1 MKLKSLLVS
10 LFSLLALGAFSAEAI
25 VVNGIAYVIQSSYSS
40 YHNGNLCYITER
52 PDGQKY
58 EGDIVIPERVNLGG
72 KDCLIV
78 GVGDKAFKDCTGL
91 NSVTFQGILEWIGN
105 SAFEGC
111 TNLHEFTI
119 PPFYS
124 NNMYSGDVKIGSH
137 AFRGCHLTTLISK
150 IAIPPYYDWSNPS
163 YFSMSGFST
172 AGWFSHDWDDRWY
185 YDHIIT
191 LYVPAGSIAAYSK
204 KSKDEYYSDDIHCG
218 SGYDRD
224 WGNLIG
230 RSIKEIK
237 EYGVDADDETPEL
250 YERISQLKDICKQ
263 QQVIGDSLS
272 DIAYHYFIAGLYDNI
287 ISEGDETS
295 TIEAKIK
302 EYDDYFEWVEIKDEW
317 SGETRLFPYIPELY
331 RIVNGIAT
339 SLDKA
344 EEGLND
350 LSGPRFEYYKMKRE
364 YESLQAKAEEAR
376 IKAENAQE
384 EAESS
389 QDEDKKM
396 LAQALMYEYQNIK
409 ADVERIKKEL
419 DGKASELYKMFD
431 EIHNLVY
438 SAANQ
443 LSYIMEND
451 VLKQK
456 YEEFFSTLKDA
467 IASVPAITAGVNK
480 KAEQWYSP
488 DGRSLSQKPTKAGLY
503 IINGKK
509 LIVK

>member
-58 EGDIVIPERVNLGG
+58 EGDIVIPERVNLGE

-163 YFSMSGFST
+163 YNGMSGFTT

-204 KSKDEYYSDDIHCG
+204 KSKDEYYSDDIHYG

-250 YERISQLKDICKQ
+250 YERISQLKDICEHLQ
-263 QQVIGDSLS
+263 DSILDMSSMAYVYLLDSLYS
-272 DIAYHYFIAGLYDNI
+272 IEGGEL
-287 ISEGDETS
+287 SE
-295 TIEAKIK
+295 IEAKIK
-302 EYDDYFEWVEIKDEW
+302 DYFEWGEKYYEW
-317 SGETRLFPYIPELY
+317 LPGTMPVAYIPELY

-364 YESLQAKAEEAR
+364 YEGLLEKAEEAR
-376 IKAENAQE
+376 VKAENAQK

-396 LAQALMYEYQNIK
+396 QAEALMYEYQNKK
-409 ADVERIKKEL
+409 AVAERYKKEL
-419 DGKASELYKMFD
+419 DRKASEMYKMFD

-488 DGRSLSQKPTKAGLY
+488 DGRRLSQKPTKAGLY